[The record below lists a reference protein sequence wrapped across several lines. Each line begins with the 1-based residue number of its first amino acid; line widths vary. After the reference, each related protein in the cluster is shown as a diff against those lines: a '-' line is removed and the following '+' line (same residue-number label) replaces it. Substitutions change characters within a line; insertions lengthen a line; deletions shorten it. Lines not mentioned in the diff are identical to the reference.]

1 MRIVNVTEKSGIPKY
16 KQIVASIESAI
27 VDGTLKKGDK
37 LPSLNSIKNQNS
49 LSRDTVLTAFNE
61 LKTRGVIKSIVGKGY
76 YVNSE
81 DVDVSHKVFLLF
93 DEFNS
98 FKEDLYNSFLSNL
111 GDNVQ
116 VDIFFHHFNPDMFNK
131 LINDNAGDY
140 SSYVIMPANLKNT
153 ELIIDRLPQEKV
165 YILDQTNTA
174 LKNYPSVFQ
183 NFKKDIYKGLEA
195 ALKQISTYKKVVLL
209 YPAARQPQ
217 GILDGFKLFCS
228 HHGLQNEVIENLT
241 NRELSHG
248 ELYII
253 LDDKNLIR
261 IIKRIKEQ
269 RFLLAEDIGLIS
281 YNDSLLKEIVEG
293 GITTISTDF
302 NLMGQRL
309 AQMILNK
316 EFAQVENPNRLI
328 IRKSI

>member
-1 MRIVNVTEKSGIPKY
+1 MSIVTVKENSGIPKY
-16 KQIVASIESAI
+16 KQIVASIEDAI
-27 VDGTLKKGDK
+27 MGGTLRKGDR
-37 LPSLNSIKNQNS
+37 LPSLNSVKNENS

-61 LKTRGVIKSIVGKGY
+61 LKARGIIHSIVGKGY
-76 YVNSE
+76 YVSSE
-81 DVDVSHKVFLLF
+81 NVNVNHKIFLLF

-98 FKEDLYNSFLSNL
+98 FKEDLYNAFLSSL
-111 GDNVQ
+111 GDNIQ
-116 VDIFFHHFNPDMFNK
+116 VDIFFHHFNYNMFTK
-131 LINDNAGDY
+131 LINDNVGDY
-140 SSYVIMPANLKNT
+140 SAYVIMPANLSNT
-153 ELIIDRLPQEKV
+153 AQIIERLPPEKV
-165 YILDQTNTA
+165 YILDQTHED
-174 LKNYPSVFQ
+174 LQNYPSVFQ
-183 NFKKDIYKGLEA
+183 NFKNDIYQGLEA
-195 ALKQISTYKKVVLL
+195 ALNEISTYQKLVLL

-228 HHGLQNEVIENLT
+228 HHAIAHEVIDNIT
-241 NRELSHG
+241 NRTLSAG

-269 RFLLAEDIGLIS
+269 RLSIARDIGIIS
-281 YNDSLLKEIVEG
+281 YNDTLLKEIVEG

-328 IRKSI
+328 IRKSL